1 MSHQPVCRLR
11 ARLRARLRIPGFIVL
26 AVAALPVLAAAAE
39 RFCDPSYQDC
49 RAPLLTL
56 IASERARIDVAFDM
70 MEDDVIADALISRFK
85 GHLPVRVLMD
95 PRRNAV
101 STKNAA
107 ILQKLAAAGIPM
119 RGKTAG
125 GSLHWKF
132 MLFAGQ
138 ETLEEGSANFSD
150 YYFIPVQPYLNYTDE
165 AILYTD
171 DPAIVDSFKT
181 RMDDA
186 WLDTTSFTNYA
197 NVGTLARE
205 YGTFAISPDLL
216 FVPWQNFAKRAV
228 PLYDAETA
236 RIDVIMYK
244 ISEPSHADGLIR
256 AAKRGVPV
264 RLIVEPSWYRSTSN
278 VWQAYNVDRMYA
290 AGVSIRVR
298 AHLGFTHQKTVLLYG
313 QALSITGT
321 SNWTLDSNARQHE
334 HNYFSPK
341 AWMFTWLKANF
352 LRKWQNSTGNVET
365 KPFVPL
371 PPDKPIPTAPANLAT
386 AQPLTGVYLT
396 WKPGPWA
403 HRADVYFG
411 TSPTPPLVAANI
423 TVSPNTTKKYLL
435 PTLTAG
441 RTYYWKIVSRT
452 MANQTAAGP
461 VWSFSTQ

>member
-1 MSHQPVCRLR
+1 MHHQAISRLR
-11 ARLRARLRIPGFIVL
+11 RLILRGCL
-26 AVAALPVLAAAAE
+26 AALTAGALASPGRAAE
-39 RFCDPSYQDC
+39 RLCDASWQDC

-56 IASERARIDVAFDM
+56 IANERARIDVAFDM

-85 GHLPVRVLMD
+85 AHLPVRVLMD

-101 STKNAA
+101 STRNAA
-107 ILQKLAAAGIPM
+107 VLQKLAAAGIPM
-119 RGKTAG
+119 RGKTSGA
-125 GSLHWKF
+125 SLHWKF

-138 ETLEEGSANFSD
+138 EALEEGSANFSD

-171 DPAIVDSFKT
+171 DPALVDSFKT

-186 WLDTTSFTNYA
+186 WMDTTSFTNYA

-228 PLYDAETA
+228 PLYDAETT
-236 RIDVIMYK
+236 RIDVVMYK
-244 ISEPSHADGLIR
+244 ITEPSHADGLIR
-256 AAKRGVPV
+256 AVKRGVPV
-264 RLIVEPSWYRSTSN
+264 RLIVEPSWYRSMSN
-278 VWQAYNVDRMYA
+278 VWQAYNVDRLYA
-290 AGVSIRVR
+290 AGVAVRVR
-298 AHLGFTHQKTVLLYG
+298 AHQGFTHQKTVLLYG
-313 QALSITGT
+313 QGLSITGT
-321 SNWTLDSNARQHE
+321 SNWTLDSNSRQHE
-334 HNYFSPK
+334 HNYVSPK

-352 LRKWQNSTGNVET
+352 DRKWKNSTGNAET

-371 PPDKPIPTAPANLAT
+371 PPDKPVPTAPANSAT
-386 AQPLTGVYLT
+386 AQPVTGMYLT

-411 TSPTPPLVAANI
+411 TSPTPPLIAANV
-423 TVSPNTTKKYLL
+423 TVSPNTTKKYAL
-435 PTLTAG
+435 PPLAAG
-441 RTYYWKIVSRT
+441 QTYYWRIVSRT
-452 MANQTAAGP
+452 MANQTATGP